1 MNAYEITFNSTF
13 YWVAAETAFE
23 AIAHILDVK
32 DGYEREDENT
42 IKSRFV
48 PESEWGKQEF
58 DDERDGAN
66 EGAKISLAEVMRL
79 NSLKEDQ
86 SVRIIAEEYSE

>member
-13 YWVAAETAFE
+13 YWVAAESAFD
-23 AIAHILDVK
+23 AIVHILDAK
-32 DGYEREDENT
+32 DGYEHEEENT

-48 PESEWGKQEF
+48 PESEWEKQEF
-58 DDERDGAN
+58 DDVRDGAN
-66 EGAKISLAEVMRL
+66 EGDKVSLAEVMRL
-79 NSLKEDQ
+79 NGLKEDQ